1 MKKDINNILMDLTL
15 KENNNN
21 IIFDK
26 TEYISDYLE
35 KNKLSLDLIPLNDNL
50 CGEENQNIQNLNI
63 ILSTLNTYERLKL
76 NVTFKYNITYII
88 IYKKIIPI
96 LNQLKILEGIENQI
110 DSLSFKKEFDEIE
123 KEINGI
129 NRKVILFD
137 RKKIFDEISQDE
149 FFEKVKNEFE
159 NINLVDI
166 SGKEIVNFYFYT
178 YLLKRN
184 LYDEKSYKNSDG
196 FSENF

>member
-1 MKKDINNILMDLTL
+1 MNI
-15 KENNNN
+15 
-21 IIFDK
+21 
-26 TEYISDYLE
+26 
-35 KNKLSLDLIPLNDNL
+35 
-50 CGEENQNIQNLNI
+50 
-63 ILSTLNTYERLKL
+63 YERLKL
-76 NVTFKYNITYII
+76 NVTFKYNIIYIE

-123 KEINGI
+123 KDINEI
-129 NRKVILFD
+129 NRKVVLFD
-137 RKKIFDEISQDE
+137 RKKIFDEVSQDE

-178 YLLKRN
+178 YLLKNN

-196 FSENF
+196 FSDNF